1 MFRVVVYNQ
10 YGKSFKD
17 FGRYES
23 AKLFIKYIEENYKT
37 LSWRLEKLE
46 QTNKQTNGRQHKN

>member
-46 QTNKQTNGRQHKN
+46 